1 MMTTSFGR
9 DFMRETAGRIYHPP
23 DSIVNQTGLIFAV
36 IDVPDLLS

>member
-1 MMTTSFGR
+1 MVTTTFGR
-9 DFMRETAGRIYHPP
+9 DFMRETAGRIYHPS